1 MAKWNDDAHEA
12 VPDDDV
18 LFEEAR
24 ERRREREEDEDRAR
38 ENHLTPLNS
47 FMRHFAPKK

>member
-24 ERRREREEDEDRAR
+24 ERRREREDREPDP
-38 ENHLTPLNS
+38 ENHLAPFNS